1 MRIAMVSEHASPLA
15 AITGEDAG
23 GQNVHVAELATGLA
37 RIGHEV
43 IVYTRRAQ
51 ATIPDRVPFGEGVW
65 VEHLRAGPAGPLS
78 KDSLPPHMPEFG
90 RELKKA
96 WQRDRPDVVHAHFW
110 MSGMAAIPVAAD
122 LGVPVVQTFHAL
134 GSTKRHFQGEADT
147 SPPERDRVERFVA
160 RSSALVVATSQEE
173 KEQLLTWGV
182 RPERVTVVPCGVDMD
197 RFTPEGPQAP
207 GGERPRVLSL
217 GRLVPRKGV
226 DTIIRAMPDVPEA
239 ELLIAGGPYPHELE
253 TDPEISRLRTI
264 ADEAGLTDR
273 VRFLGCV
280 DRADVP
286 ALIRS
291 VDVAVNVPWYEPFG
305 ISTVESMACG
315 IPVIASRVGGHKDT
329 VVHGE
334 TGLLVPSHQPGRLA
348 QTLSWLLAEPAVRT
362 LFSTAARERAEELY
376 SWTEVVRA
384 TEECYRSVTSVTVPT
399 PRTFHDRPS
408 ARAVGTV
415 GRGSEE

>member
-15 AITGEDAG
+15 VITGEDAG

-51 ATIPDRVPFGEGVW
+51 DTVPDRVPFCDGVW
-65 VEHLRAGPAGPLS
+65 VEHVRAGPAGPLS
-78 KDSLPPHMPEFG
+78 KDRLPPHMPEFG
-90 RELKKA
+90 RALRAA
-96 WQRDRPDVVHAHFW
+96 WRRDTPDVVHTHFW
-110 MSGMAAIPVAAD
+110 MSGMAAVPVAAD
-122 LGVPVVQTFHAL
+122 LGIPVLQTFHAL
-134 GSTKRHFQGEADT
+134 GATKRRFQGEADT
-147 SPPERDRVERFVA
+147 SPPERERVERFVA
-160 RSSALVVATSQEE
+160 RSSAMVIATSEE
-173 KEQLLTWGV
+173 EREQLLTWGV
-182 RPERVTVVPCGVDMD
+182 QPERVTVVPCGVDTA
-197 RFTPEGPQAP
+197 RFSPVGDEAP
-207 GGERPRVLSL
+207 RGKRPRVLSL

-239 ELLIAGGPYPHELE
+239 ELLVAGGPYPHELAE
-253 TDPEISRLRTI
+253 DPEVSRLRAI
-264 ADEAGLTDR
+264 AERLGLADR

-305 ISTVESMACG
+305 ISTVEAMACG
-315 IPVIASRVGGHKDT
+315 VPVIASRVGGHKDT

-334 TGLLVPSHQPGRLA
+334 TGLLVPPRRPGSLA
-348 QTLSWLLAEPAVRT
+348 ETLGRLLAEPAVRA
-362 LFSTAARERAEELY
+362 LFSEASRERAAELY
-376 SWTEVVRA
+376 SWAEVVRA
-384 TEECYRSVTSVTVPT
+384 TEECYRSVASVTVPE
-399 PRTFHDRPS
+399 PRTFRDRP
-408 ARAVGTV
+408 ATRAVGTV

>member
-1 MRIAMVSEHASPLA
+1 MRVAMVSEHASPLA
-15 AITGEDAG
+15 VITGEDAG

-134 GSTKRHFQGEADT
+134 GSTKRHFQGGADT

-173 KEQLLTWGV
+173 KGATSHLGCPAGEGDGRALWG
-182 RPERVTVVPCGVDMD
+182 GH
-197 RFTPEGPQAP
+197 GPLHPRGAQAP

>member
-15 AITGEDAG
+15 VITGEDAG

-51 ATIPDRVPFGEGVW
+51 TTVPDRVPFGDGVW

-78 KDSLPPHMPEFG
+78 KDRLPPHMPEFG
-90 RELKKA
+90 RALKRA
-96 WQRDRPDVVHAHFW
+96 WRRDEPDVAHAHFW
-110 MSGMAAIPVAAD
+110 MSGMAAIPIAAD
-122 LGVPVVQTFHAL
+122 LGIPVLQTFHAL
-134 GSTKRHFQGEADT
+134 GSTKRRFQGEADT

-160 RSSALVVATSQEE
+160 RASAMVIATSEEE

-182 RPERVTVVPCGVDMD
+182 RPERVTVVPCGVDTT
-197 RFTPEGPQAP
+197 RFTPNGATAP
-207 GGERPRVLSL
+207 RGKRPRVLSL

-226 DTIIRAMPDVPEA
+226 DTIIHAMSEVPEA
-239 ELLIAGGPYPHELE
+239 ELLVAGGPYPHELAA
-253 TDPEISRLRTI
+253 DPEVSRLCAI
-264 ADEAGLTDR
+264 ADRLGLTGR

-286 ALIRS
+286 ALLRS

-305 ISTVESMACG
+305 ISTVEAMACG

-329 VVHGE
+329 VVHGK
-334 TGLLVPSHQPGRLA
+334 TGLLVPSRQPGRLA
-348 QTLSWLLAEPAVRT
+348 ESLGRLLAEPTVRA
-362 LFSTAARERAEELY
+362 LFSEASRERADELY
-376 SWTEVVRA
+376 SWAEVVRA
-384 TEECYRSVTSVTVPT
+384 TEECYRSVTPVTVPT
-399 PRTFHDRPS
+399 PRTFRDRPS
-408 ARAVGTV
+408 ARAVGAV
-415 GRGSEE
+415 GRGGEE